1 MKIKILTIFPEMF
14 DGFLNCSISNRATY
28 AGKVEIECINF
39 REYTKDKHNKVD
51 DTPYGGGQGMILACQ
66 PLADAIQAN
75 KTERTKVILVTPEGT
90 TFRQPIAHKLAME
103 DELMFVCGHYEGFD
117 ARIKNYI
124 DMELSLGDFVLTGGE
139 TAAMVFTDAVVRLL
153 DGVIRKDSYEDES
166 FEQGLLEYPQYTKPA
181 VYDGYEV
188 PEILLS
194 GHHENIRIWRLKE
207 SLRQTLQKRPDL
219 LEKKQLTKEEQ
230 KLLDEIKRDCH

>member
-14 DGFLNCSISNRATY
+14 DGFLNCSIIKRATD